1 GPELRQY
8 LFDSDREGKPFSRDD
23 FHHIVHSAKYKRN
36 VIGFGSKR
44 DFMKPGYYIRNS
56 LFPKQMDE
64 LRMDRSTQVSGRKY
78 ILIQET
84 LFAQRQEKLEEY
96 QSLAYLLDEKDTVV
110 VGPDRPHPFRLR
122 GLIGMSGMS

>member
-1 GPELRQY
+1 
-8 LFDSDREGKPFSRDD
+8 
-23 FHHIVHSAKYKRN
+23 
-36 VIGFGSKR
+36 
-44 DFMKPGYYIRNS
+44 
-56 LFPKQMDE
+56 
-64 LRMDRSTQVSGRKY
+64 MDRSTQVSGRKY

-122 GLIGMSGMS
+122 GLIGMSGMSFGSLGSHAITALSEGLSIAKGTWMNTGEGGISPYHLKGDVES